1 MTVLIHVLGS
11 DIPHHNRT
19 VLRFFNDALAAT
31 SEHAREFMVVG
42 KDDGLSDSCPA
53 LSVQFFPGK
62 KSLAE
67 EQTLRRYQCDLISG
81 LLPAEEADSLIS
93 AFVSDLERL
102 AALLDS
108 GINDAVYAE
117 VVGHGEVWSA
127 RLHFTVFGGHFHV
140 GRFHQVAG

>member
-67 EQTLRRYQCDLISG
+67 AVMRKQKLT
-81 LLPAEEADSLIS
+81 
-93 AFVSDLERL
+93 VSSDF
-102 AALLDS
+102 S
-108 GINDAVYAE
+108 
-117 VVGHGEVWSA
+117 S
-127 RLHFTVFGGHFHV
+127 TVSSIPNCGWLC
-140 GRFHQVAG
+140 

>member
-31 SEHAREFMVVG
+31 SEHAREFMVAG
-42 KDDGLSDSCPA
+42 KDDGLSDSCLA

-67 EQTLRRYQCDLISG
+67 AVIAKAKANRQQRFFST
-81 LLPAEEADSLIS
+81 
-93 AFVSDLERL
+93 VSSIPNCGWLCWWW
-102 AALLDS
+102 
-108 GINDAVYAE
+108 
-117 VVGHGEVWSA
+117 H
-127 RLHFTVFGGHFHV
+127 
-140 GRFHQVAG
+140 

>member
-31 SEHAREFMVVG
+31 SGHAREFMVAG

-67 EQTLRRYQCDLISG
+67 
-81 LLPAEEADSLIS
+81 
-93 AFVSDLERL
+93 
-102 AALLDS
+102 
-108 GINDAVYAE
+108 AVIAK
-117 VVGHGEVWSA
+117 A
-127 RLHFTVFGGHFHV
+127 KANRQQ
-140 GRFHQVAG
+140 RFFPRSVQSHTVAGSAEWWH